1 MDDRFLNDLKNRI
14 DLVEVVR
21 KYAELKK
28 VGRNFMCRSPF
39 RNERTP
45 SFSISPE
52 KQFWYDFGTSN
63 GGDAISFIEKI
74 ENVSFPEAVE
84 ILAQSAGMDVPK
96 TFGGEKIS
104 KTEKNDIFQLHEKAA
119 EYFSLQLKEST
130 EAQTYLESRDFSKEI
145 IKKWKIGFGGDKPD
159 GCVEFLRENGFSL
172 EAIQKSGVAF
182 ERQFGNKAMRDRF
195 VGRIILPIREPK
207 NGEIAAFSG
216 RIFRGEE
223 KVAKYV
229 NSPENPVY
237 HKSST
242 LLGLDLARKIIP
254 KKDFVILVEG
264 NFDVVAAHDIG
275 FENTAATCG
284 TALTENH
291 LRILK
296 RLTKNIYCAFDNDLA
311 GKKATLRSVE
321 MILKA
326 EMVPKIVEIPAGKD
340 FDDARRDSVE
350 GLKKAVNEAKSALE
364 YLCEKFFAKNV
375 NGTIE
380 GETKFLD
387 SFFYFLKF
395 SSRPV
400 EVDEFLNRIAKK
412 LSRPKGVIEAEFQK
426 FRKSTKSIKPKFI
439 TETKKEPF
447 SQEESFAGFVC
458 AFWKVL
464 GEKITDEILELFVDD
479 QVRNFLIAKKEGRK
493 SEDNMKILGAE
504 MEERSRERY
513 SDSSSQEVFIEDFD
527 KSVQNLKD
535 KKEKLRVKNFAKNLK
550 F

>member
-14 DLVEVVR
+14 DLVEIVR

-52 KQFWYDFGTSN
+52 KQFWYDFGSSN

-84 ILAQSAGMDVPK
+84 ILAQTAGMDVPK
-96 TFGGEKIS
+96 SFGEPKIS
-104 KTEKNDIFQLHEKAA
+104 KSEKTDIFALHEKAA
-119 EYFSLQLKEST
+119 EYFSLQLKESD
-130 EAQTYLESRDFSKEI
+130 EAKKYLKSRDFSDKI
-145 IKKWKIGFGGDKPD
+145 IKKWSIGFGGDKPD
-159 GCVEFLRENGFSL
+159 GCVEYLRENGFSL

-182 ERQFGNKAMRDRF
+182 EREFGDKKMRDRF

-223 KVAKYV
+223 KIAKYV

-242 LLGLDLARKIIP
+242 LLGLDIARKVISE
-254 KKDFVILVEG
+254 KDFVILVEG

-275 FENTAATCG
+275 FENTVATCG
-284 TALTENH
+284 TALTDDH

-326 EMVPKIVEIPAGKD
+326 EMNPKIVEIAAGKD
-340 FDDARRDSVE
+340 FDDARRDDAE
-350 GLKKAVNEAKSALE
+350 ELKKSVNEAKSALE

-375 NGTIE
+375 NGTLD

-400 EVDEFLNRIAKK
+400 EIDEFLNRIAKK

-426 FRKSTKSIKPKFI
+426 FRVKSKSIKPKFI
-439 TETKKEPF
+439 SETKNEQFSKE
-447 SQEESFAGFVC
+447 EYFAGFLC
-458 AFWKVL
+458 AFWEEL
-464 GEKITDEILELFVDD
+464 NNEISDEILNLFCDEEVKD
-479 QVRNFLIAKKEGRK
+479 FLSQKKQGEQP
-493 SEDNMKILGAE
+493 ENIKILGAE
-504 MEERSRERY
+504 MKMRELDEEAISKEALMARFETFASGL
-513 SDSSSQEVFIEDFD
+513 
-527 KSVQNLKD
+527 KS
-535 KKEKLRVKNFAKNLK
+535 KKEKNERENFAKNLK

>member
-1 MDDRFLNDLKNRI
+1 MDDKFLNDLKARI
-14 DLVEVVR
+14 DLVEIVR

-84 ILAQSAGMDVPK
+84 ILAQGVGIDVPQS
-96 TFGGEKIS
+96 FGGPKIS
-104 KTEKNDIFQLHEKAA
+104 KAERNDIFTLHQKAA
-119 EYFSLQLKEST
+119 EYFSLQLSKSK
-130 EAQTYLESRDFSKEI
+130 EAQEYLKSRDFSEKI
-145 IKKWKIGFGGDKPD
+145 IDKWKIGFGGDKPD
-159 GCVEFLRENGFSL
+159 GCVEFLRGAGFSI
-172 EAIQKSGVAF
+172 EDIQKSGVAF
-182 ERQFGNKAMRDRF
+182 EREFGDKKMRDRF
-195 VGRIILPIREPK
+195 MGRITLPIREPK
-207 NGEIAAFSG
+207 NGEIIAFSG
-216 RIFRGEE
+216 RIFRNE
-223 KVAKYV
+223 KKIAKYV

-242 LLGLDLARKIIP
+242 LLGLDLARKVISE
-254 KKDFVILVEG
+254 KNFVILVEG

-275 FENTAATCG
+275 FKNTVATCG
-284 TALTENH
+284 TALTEDH

-321 MILKA
+321 MILKT
-326 EMVPKIVEIPAGKD
+326 ELSPKIIEIPAGKD
-340 FDDARRDSVE
+340 FDDARRDDTE
-350 GLKKAVNEAKSALE
+350 KLKKSIEKALPA
-364 YLCEKFFAKNV
+364 LDFLFEKFFKKNV
-375 NGTIE
+375 NGTVS

-395 SSRPV
+395 ANRPI
-400 EVDEFLNRIAKK
+400 EIDEFLNRISQK

-426 FRKSTKSIKPKFI
+426 FRISSKPTKPKFI
-439 TETKKEPF
+439 SETKKEQF
-447 SQEESFAGFVC
+447 SREEYFAGFVC
-458 AFWKVL
+458 AFWEILK
-464 GEKITDEILELFVDD
+464 EKINDEVLEILTDNPIRE
-479 QVRNFLIAKKEGRK
+479 FLIAKKNGDEK
-493 SEDNMKILGAE
+493 DNMKINGAE
-504 MEERSRERY
+504 MQMRALY
-513 SDSSSQEVFIEDFD
+513 SDDVSHEIFIRDFD
-527 KSVQNLKD
+527 NFVQKLKTKQAQLKLKD
-535 KKEKLRVKNFAKNLK
+535 FAKNLK